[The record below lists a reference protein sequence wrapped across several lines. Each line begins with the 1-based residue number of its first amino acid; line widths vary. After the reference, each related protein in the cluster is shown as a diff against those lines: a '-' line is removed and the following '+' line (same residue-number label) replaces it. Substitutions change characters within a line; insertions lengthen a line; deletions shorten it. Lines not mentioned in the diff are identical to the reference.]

1 MLVGVRWDSLYR
13 YSQAVRLLHTE
24 LRVLPADA
32 FGQRRLNATLQLEPQ
47 ANAQRLVDAFGNEY
61 HHVDFVDE
69 IEEIH
74 VAVEADVETAEA
86 AVPDPGIS
94 PLMRHLLLSETSR
107 SPFDPAIATL
117 AEAIPDGFD
126 PVATAQAVCTRLN
139 DEFQFEVGP
148 TDVSS
153 TALDLVRL
161 GSGVCQDFTHLML
174 AILRMHG
181 IPSRYVSGYLA
192 PHEGEDVGEAGHAW
206 VQLLAPDGWHGF
218 DPSNNARQDGRYVV
232 TAVGRDYDDI
242 SPLRGAF
249 SGIANEHWS
258 AVVRVRSTPSAP
270 STQDQDQQ

>member
-32 FGQRRLNATLQLEPQ
+32 FGQRRLNASLQLEPH
-47 ANAQRLVDAFGNEY
+47 ANPQRLLDAFGNEY
-61 HHVDFVDE
+61 HHVDFVEEVD
-69 IEEIH
+69 EIH
-74 VAVEADVETAEA
+74 VTVEAEVETAES
-86 AVPDPGIS
+86 AVPEPGIS
-94 PLMRHLLLSETSR
+94 PLMRHLLLSETGR
-107 SPFDPAIATL
+107 SPFDPGIVQL
-117 AEAIPDGFD
+117 AEAIPHGLD
-126 PVATAQAVCTRLN
+126 PVAAGQAACTFLSE
-139 DEFQFEVGP
+139 EFEFEIGH
-148 TDVSS
+148 TDVGS
-153 TALDLVRL
+153 TALDLIRL

-174 AILRMHG
+174 AILRMQG

-218 DPSNNARQDGRYVV
+218 DPSNNAAQDGRYVV

-249 SGIANEHWS
+249 SGVANEHWS
-258 AVVRVRSTPSAP
+258 AVVRVRSTPS
-270 STQDQDQQ
+270 SSQEQQ

>member
-47 ANAQRLVDAFGNEY
+47 ANAQHLVDAFGNEY

-74 VAVEADVETAEA
+74 VAVEADVETAEST
-86 AVPDPGIS
+86 VPEPGIS
-94 PLMRHLLLSETSR
+94 PLMRHLLLSETTR
-107 SPFDPAIATL
+107 SPFDPAIVPL
-117 AEAIPDGFD
+117 AEAIPDGLD
-126 PVATAQAVCTRLN
+126 PVGTGEAISVFLN
-139 DEFQFEVGP
+139 DEFQFELGP
-148 TDVSS
+148 TDVDS

-174 AILRMHG
+174 AMLRMHG

-249 SGIANEHWS
+249 SGVANEHWS
-258 AVVRVRSTPSAP
+258 AVVRVRSTPS
-270 STQDQDQQ
+270 TQDQDQ